1 MREKKFRK
9 LRKMLGLDNSVTDEE
24 FASMKKVTVDKSY
37 KDKRFHL
44 YFNAKDRIAFR
55 LIILFFL
62 IFTGFIFV
70 QKSYLFETK
79 NEIEYTEYGN
89 VNYKVLVNN
98 DEYYDSTYMESG
110 KQYLSDVVNTI
121 DAVFN
126 YNLNF
131 NSGMNYKYTY
141 KVEGILYIDSK
152 ESGKNLVTNT
162 YSLVKPNK
170 LAIADGTSINLEL
183 PIKIDYQQYNEYVKN
198 YKQKYN
204 VLTES
209 RLVVKLSLDY
219 EGVAAVF
226 KEKKQKSSVVEM
238 VIPLGNKETSISVN
252 GIDNKDSFVEVSA
265 SELINDVLFSIGLV
279 LLLSAVLLF
288 ICTIIFVI
296 RVTPKKSKYCKKR
309 DELLKTYDRVI
320 VVSKTMPE
328 INDLNVIS
336 CNTFNELFDAQQ
348 SLDKPIIFH
357 ELIKNQKAMFVIRND
372 NDLYKYVLKDCD
384 L

>member
-1 MREKKFRK
+1 
-9 LRKMLGLDNSVTDEE
+9 MLGLDNSVTDEE

-37 KDKRFHL
+37 KDKGFHL
-44 YFNAKDRIAFR
+44 YFNVKDRIAFR
-55 LIILFFL
+55 IIILVFL
-62 IFTGFIFV
+62 LFTGIIFV
-70 QKSYLFETK
+70 QKSFLVETK

-126 YNLNF
+126 YTLSF
-131 NSGMNYKYTY
+131 NSGMNYKYNY
-141 KVEGILYIDSK
+141 KVDGILYIDSK

-162 YSLVKPNK
+162 YSLVEPNK

-183 PIKIDYQQYNEYVKN
+183 PVKIDYQQYNAYVKN

-219 EGVAAVF
+219 EGVASIF
-226 KEKKQKSSVVEM
+226 KDKKQKSSVVEM
-238 VIPLGNKETSISVN
+238 VIPLGNKETAISVN
-252 GIDNKDSFVEVSA
+252 GIDGKDSFVEISA
-265 SELINDVLFSIGLV
+265 SELINDVLFSIGVV
-279 LLLSAVLLF
+279 LLILAALLL
-288 ICTIIFVI
+288 ICTIVFIIKVI
-296 RVTPKKSKYCKKR
+296 PKKSKYCKKR

-328 INDLNVIS
+328 TNDLNVIS

-357 ELIKNQKAMFVIRND
+357 ELIKNQKAMFIIRND